1 MLALPEVLELWGEWR
16 SHTVLSCSTRSLA
29 RNHSITAKHYQG
41 PQGYPDHG
49 YLWSIT
55 RRKGNWN
62 YRMKQYYSTSTI
74 KQQYTVTERT
84 VRNVHQWLNIGSLKI
99 GLIKSSRTVARLQDT
114 ISSLGF
120 IYVFPLFPI
129 LVFLP
134 LIINW
139 KYKHKDEGRT
149 QALTASL
156 QKKNPFICLA
166 EMIFSRI
173 ILLYYRKSKQP
184 MLYESGLGLYK
195 ISVLV
200 FYQKLDRCN
209 VLDMYCTSS

>member
-1 MLALPEVLELWGEWR
+1 MLELWGEWR

-41 PQGYPDHG
+41 PQGYPGHG

-62 YRMKQYYSTSTI
+62 YRMKQYYSTLTI

-99 GLIKSSRTVARLQDT
+99 GLIKSSRTVSRLQDT
-114 ISSLGF
+114 ISWLGF

-129 LVFLP
+129 LLFLL

-156 QKKNPFICLA
+156 QKKKPFHLLSWNDFFPDNYTLLQEIQTTDAL
-166 EMIFSRI
+166 RI
-173 ILLYYRKSKQP
+173 RTWIVQNKCTCILPEAR
-184 MLYESGLGLYK
+184 
-195 ISVLV
+195 
-200 FYQKLDRCN
+200 
-209 VLDMYCTSS
+209 

>member
-1 MLALPEVLELWGEWR
+1 MLELWGEWR

-41 PQGYPDHG
+41 PQGYPGHG

-62 YRMKQYYSTSTI
+62 YRMKQYYSTLTV

-99 GLIKSSRTVARLQDT
+99 GLIKSSRTVSRLQDT
-114 ISSLGF
+114 ISWLGF

-129 LVFLP
+129 LLFLL

-156 QKKNPFICLA
+156 QKKKPFHLLSWNDFFPDNYTLLQEIQTTDAL
-166 EMIFSRI
+166 RI
-173 ILLYYRKSKQP
+173 RTWIVQNKCTCILPEAR
-184 MLYESGLGLYK
+184 
-195 ISVLV
+195 
-200 FYQKLDRCN
+200 
-209 VLDMYCTSS
+209 